1 LVVLSVR
8 LVLLV
13 NPVMLEVLDV
23 EPVKQA
29 KSPRL
34 VFLPVPNVVLVLT
47 LLQAH
52 PPVLDV
58 LLVKPLLWLVLLL
71 ALVVKLEHT
80 PRRSM
85 V

>member
-1 LVVLSVR
+1 
-8 LVLLV
+8 
-13 NPVMLEVLDV
+13 MLEVLGV

-58 LLVKPLLWLVLLL
+58 LLVKPLL
-71 ALVVKLEHT
+71 
-80 PRRSM
+80 
-85 V
+85 